1 MLLLHILLTILKIL
15 GILLL
20 IAVGLLLLIVLA
32 LLFVPVTYTVQ
43 GDKSQETWGIS
54 GRVSWLFG
62 GISARFWHRGET
74 GWELRLLGIPVRKL
88 MRRLRG
94 GKRRKRQEKKTSS
107 GRKEKGASAGQERPE
122 GKEPSAEG
130 NVTAGKKD
138 AVKREQSFSEEVSV
152 QSGPSPSEETFVKR
166 ESSLSEEI
174 SANGEPSPS
183 DESPVQRT
191 PSFSKGSSVQKEP
204 HVQKE
209 SSGQETKA
217 AEGTEF
223 GEPKRGPGRIA
234 AAVGNLWR
242 RIRSFFVRLVQ
253 LPGKIAGRIRKMW
266 LTFRRFCDK
275 IRRWKEF
282 LTRDTTKA
290 AVKFLL
296 GRGRALLVH
305 ILPRK
310 VRGNVT
316 VGFEDPAMTG
326 QLLAA
331 AGVFYPLYKENI
343 QITPVFDRQVLEGD
357 FLIKGRIFGAAF
369 VWTAW
374 KIYRNR
380 NVRITWQGFR
390 NKEA

>member
-54 GRVSWLFG
+54 SRVSWLFG

-107 GRKEKGASAGQERPE
+107 GRKEKGASAQ
-122 GKEPSAEG
+122 
-130 NVTAGKKD
+130 
-138 AVKREQSFSEEVSV
+138 
-152 QSGPSPSEETFVKR
+152 
-166 ESSLSEEI
+166 
-174 SANGEPSPS
+174 NGLSPS

-204 HVQKE
+204 LAQKE
-209 SSGQETKA
+209 SPCQETKA
-217 AEGTEF
+217 AEGTES

>member
-20 IAVGLLLLIVLA
+20 VVAGLLLLIVLA

-107 GRKEKGASAGQERPE
+107 GRKEKGASAQ
-122 GKEPSAEG
+122 
-130 NVTAGKKD
+130 N
-138 AVKREQSFSEEVSV
+138 
-152 QSGPSPSEETFVKR
+152 GPSPSEE
-166 ESSLSEEI
+166 
-174 SANGEPSPS
+174 PP
-183 DESPVQRT
+183 
-191 PSFSKGSSVQKEP
+191 
-204 HVQKE
+204 VQKE

-217 AEGTEF
+217 AEGTES
-223 GEPKRGPGRIA
+223 GEPERGPGRIA

>member
-107 GRKEKGASAGQERPE
+107 GRKEKGASAQ
-122 GKEPSAEG
+122 
-130 NVTAGKKD
+130 
-138 AVKREQSFSEEVSV
+138 
-152 QSGPSPSEETFVKR
+152 
-166 ESSLSEEI
+166 
-174 SANGEPSPS
+174 NGPSPS

-204 HVQKE
+204 LAQKE
-209 SSGQETKA
+209 SPCQETKA
-217 AEGTEF
+217 AEGTES
-223 GEPKRGPGRIA
+223 GEPERGPGRIA

-242 RIRSFFVRLVQ
+242 RIRSFFVWLVQ

>member
-32 LLFVPVTYTVQ
+32 LLFVPVTYKVQ

-107 GRKEKGASAGQERPE
+107 GRKEKGAS
-122 GKEPSAEG
+122 
-130 NVTAGKKD
+130 
-138 AVKREQSFSEEVSV
+138 V
-152 QSGPSPSEETFVKR
+152 QNGPSPSEETFVKR
-166 ESSLSEEI
+166 ESSLSEGTFVKRE
-174 SANGEPSPS
+174 SSPSEETPVQKEPSPS
-183 DESPVQRT
+183 KESPLRKAAS
-191 PSFSKGSSVQKEP
+191 PSEEPPVQKEP
-204 HVQKE
+204 
-209 SSGQETKA
+209 SGQETKA
-217 AEGTEF
+217 AERMDLAK
-223 GEPKRGPGRIA
+223 PKRGPGRIA

>member
-32 LLFVPVTYTVQ
+32 LLFVPVTYKVQ

-62 GISARFWHRGET
+62 GISARFWHRGEI

-107 GRKEKGASAGQERPE
+107 GRKEKGASAQ
-122 GKEPSAEG
+122 
-130 NVTAGKKD
+130 N
-138 AVKREQSFSEEVSV
+138 
-152 QSGPSPSEETFVKR
+152 GPSPSKETPVQK
-166 ESSLSEEI
+166 
-174 SANGEPSPS
+174 EPSPS
-183 DESPVQRT
+183 KESPLRKT
-191 PSFSKGSSVQKEP
+191 ASPSEEP
-204 HVQKE
+204 PAQKE

-217 AEGTEF
+217 AEKIKS
-223 GEPKRGPGRIA
+223 GETQRGPGRIA

-305 ILPRK
+305 VLPRK